1 MALWFVPPIAVP
13 AGLVA
18 LGFVVA
24 LLRHSFGAQ
33 RQKSAF
39 GLSPIVASRRD
50 FCLVIER
57 DARLFTNKGASWLQF
72 GAQSKRLSAFA
83 PT

>member
-24 LLRHSFGAQ
+24 LLRHSFGA
-33 RQKSAF
+33 RTTEILPF
-39 GLSPIVASRRD
+39 GLSADPVASQRRD
-50 FCLVIER
+50 FCPVTVKTR
-57 DARLFTNKGASWLQF
+57 HSTNHE
-72 GAQSKRLSAFA
+72 
-83 PT
+83 